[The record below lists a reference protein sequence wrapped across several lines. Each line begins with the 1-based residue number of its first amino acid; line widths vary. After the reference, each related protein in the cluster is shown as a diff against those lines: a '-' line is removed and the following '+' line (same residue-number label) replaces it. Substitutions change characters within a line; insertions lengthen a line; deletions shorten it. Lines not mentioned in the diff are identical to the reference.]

1 VDSARVRHQQY
12 VEGKFRLADAVEDYL
27 ERIEAHKDLNA
38 FIQVYAD
45 EARER
50 ARELD
55 ARRERG
61 ESLGDLAGLIIAVKD
76 NIVIK
81 DHLTTCASHIL
92 ENFVSPYHATVVEKI
107 LQADGLIIGKTNL
120 DEFAMGSSTENSY
133 FGATRNPVDPERVP
147 GGSSGGSAVAIAA
160 GMADLA
166 LGSDTGGSI
175 RQPAAF
181 CGVVGLKPTYGRVSR
196 YGLVAYASSL
206 DQIGPFGR
214 TVEDVALF
222 TRIIAGADERDSTT
236 VPTEVPD
243 YLQELQRDPR
253 DLTIGIPQEYFQE
266 GLDGEIRTAIF
277 QVIDRLKEEGFTLKE
292 IRLPLT
298 DYAIATY
305 YIVAT
310 AEASSNL
317 ARYDGVR
324 YGFRAEGVEDL
335 QEMYFRTRS
344 EGFGTE
350 VKRRIMLGT
359 YVLSAGY
366 YEAYYKKAQQVR
378 RMIKDEFDAAF
389 REVDILI
396 TPTTPTPAFRLGEK
410 LDDPLQMYLSDIYTV
425 TVNLAGICA
434 LNLPIARTQQ
444 GLPIGMQLMAGMFRE
459 SDLFRLGHFIERQL
473 TPSTQQVP

>member
-1 VDSARVRHQQY
+1 MESARVRHQQY
-12 VEGKFRLADAVEDYL
+12 VRGQFRLTDVVETYL
-27 ERIEAHKDLNA
+27 ARIETQKYLNA

-55 ARRERG
+55 ERRAKG
-61 ESLGDLAGLIIAVKD
+61 ESLGALAGLVIAVKD

-92 ENFVSPYHATVVEKI
+92 DHFVAPYHATVVEKI
-107 LQADGLIIGKTNL
+107 LQADGVIIGKTNL

-133 FGATRNPVDPERVP
+133 FGAVRNPVDPERVP
-147 GGSSGGSAVAIAA
+147 GGSSGGSAVAVAA

-206 DQIGPFGR
+206 DQIGPFGH
-214 TVEDVALF
+214 TVEDVALL
-222 TRIIAGADERDSTT
+222 TRVIAGPDPRDSTT
-236 VPTEVPD
+236 VPVEVPD
-243 YLQELQRDPR
+243 YLKALNQSPL
-253 DLTIGIPQEYFQE
+253 DLTIGIPREYYQE
-266 GLDGEIRTAIF
+266 GLDPNIREAI
-277 QVIDRLKEEGFTLKE
+277 QSVVDRLREAGFT
-292 IRLPLT
+292 IRELHLPLT
-298 DYAIATY
+298 DYAIAAY

-324 YGFRAEGVEDL
+324 YGYRAPQAEDL

-389 REVDILI
+389 REVDVLI

-434 LNLPIARTQQ
+434 LNLPIGETPE
-444 GLPIGMQLMAGMFRE
+444 GLPIGMQLMGGMFRE
-459 SDLFRLGHFIERQL
+459 SDLFRLGHFIEKQL
-473 TPSTQQVP
+473 VGPVH